1 MRALFE
7 DAEKDPLGLAG
18 SVREELS
25 YIRSVSSQACEMA
38 RMQREVRLPLRVTH
52 NDTKINNVLFDRNI
66 NWALTIIDLD
76 TVMLGVVGHIFGDTI
91 GSAAIMWRR
100 TPENTKRLAAA
111 WSWPPGFWMITF
123 WEMCISGQSTRSIT
137 WCGPG
142 AS

>member
-52 NDTKINNVLFDRNI
+52 NDTKINNVLFDQNI
-66 NWALTIIDLD
+66 NWALTITDLD
-76 TVMLGVVGHIFGDTI
+76 MVLLGLVGHIFSDTI
-91 GSAAIMWRR
+91 WFGGNYVAEDSREYEKAGCSMELASRFLDDYLLGNVYFR
-100 TPENTKRLAAA
+100 TE
-111 WSWPPGFWMITF
+111 
-123 WEMCISGQSTRSIT
+123 
-137 WCGPG
+137 
-142 AS
+142 